1 MTDTTHTRPP
11 GSGSGSRQ
19 GEFGEEGSAEVPSL
33 APWEPPA
40 SPTGPEADPGR
51 VLALVQDAR
60 MAASDAD
67 RVQVAGR
74 LNQQLDALA
83 AGGGSR
89 EVADLLEQLLE
100 SGQLAGLEDT
110 EGRACRAAATEAL
123 TRLGFPYALEVRPE
137 DLAFLRGQ
145 DGASQEF
152 PWRSTAAGALLVA
165 GMAAQWGVP
174 LLQGEGLEGPGLP
187 TVLLVG
193 LSLLALVPALLG
205 PERSAS
211 QRAGLLGLLVLS
223 LVQLFLGVFGGYY
236 GALSGGAGLLAWLLL
251 MLPRR

>member
-1 MTDTTHTRPP
+1 MSDTPHTRPP
-11 GSGSGSRQ
+11 HSGARQ
-19 GEFGEEGSAEVPSL
+19 GEPGEEGSAELPSL
-33 APWEPPA
+33 APWEAPESPA
-40 SPTGPEADPGR
+40 VPEATPER
-51 VLALVQDAR
+51 VRALVEEAR
-60 MAASDAD
+60 VAASDAE
-67 RVQVAGR
+67 RVLVAGT

-100 SGQLAGLEDT
+100 SGRLAGLEDSG
-110 EGRACRAAATEAL
+110 GRSCRAAATEAL

-145 DGASQEF
+145 HEAQGF
-152 PWRSTAAGALLVA
+152 PWVPTAAGTLLVA
-165 GMAAQWGVP
+165 GLAAQGWSFSAHPPGDEWEGP
-174 LLQGEGLEGPGLP
+174 LLPL
-187 TVLLVG
+187 VLLMG
-193 LSLLALVPALLG
+193 LSLLSLVPGVLG

-223 LVQLFLGVFGGYY
+223 LVQLYLGVFGGYY

>member
-1 MTDTTHTRPP
+1 
-11 GSGSGSRQ
+11 
-19 GEFGEEGSAEVPSL
+19 
-33 APWEPPA
+33 
-40 SPTGPEADPGR
+40 

-60 MAASDAD
+60 VAASDAE
-67 RVQVAGR
+67 RVLVAGA

-89 EVADLLEQLLE
+89 EVADLLQQLLE
-100 SGQLAGLEDT
+100 SGRLAGLADAG
-110 EGRACRAAATEAL
+110 GRTCRAAAIEAL

-137 DLAFLRGQ
+137 DLDFLRGQ
-145 DGASQEF
+145 DEASEGF
-152 PWRSTAAGALLVA
+152 PWVPTAAGALVVA
-165 GMAAQWGVP
+165 GIVAQWAGP
-174 LLQGEGLEGPGLP
+174 LLQGLGREGPLLP
-187 TVLLVG
+187 LVLLMG
-193 LSLLALVPALLG
+193 LSLMALVPALLG

-223 LVQLFLGVFGGYY
+223 LVQLYLGVFGGYY

>member
-11 GSGSGSRQ
+11 GSGSRQ
-19 GEFGEEGSAEVPSL
+19 GEFGEEGGAELPSL
-33 APWEPPA
+33 APWEAPA
-40 SPTGPEADPGR
+40 SPAGPEADPGR

-60 MAASDAD
+60 MAASDAA
-67 RVQVAGR
+67 RAQVAGV

-100 SGQLAGLEDT
+100 SGQLAGLEDSG
-110 EGRACRAAATEAL
+110 GRACRAAATEAL

-145 DGASQEF
+145 DGASKDF
-152 PWRSTAAGALLVA
+152 PWRPTAAGALLVA
-165 GMAAQWGVP
+165 GIAAQWGIHIEE
-174 LLQGEGLEGPGLP
+174 LDLEGPGLP
-187 TVLLVG
+187 LVLLVG
-193 LSLLALVPALLG
+193 LSLLSLVPALLG

-223 LVQLFLGVFGGYY
+223 LLQLYLGVFGGYY

>member
-1 MTDTTHTRPP
+1 MSDTPRTRPP
-11 GSGSGSRQ
+11 GSGSRPSES
-19 GEFGEEGSAEVPSL
+19 GEDAELPSL

-40 SPTGPEADPGR
+40 SPLGPEADPGR

-60 MAASDAD
+60 MAARDAD
-67 RVQVAGR
+67 RARVAGA

-100 SGQLAGLEDT
+100 SGQLAGLEDPG
-110 EGRACRAAATEAL
+110 GRTCRAAATEAL

-145 DGASQEF
+145 DGASREF
-152 PWRSTAAGALLVA
+152 PWMSTAAGALLVA
-165 GMAAQWGVP
+165 GIAAQW
-174 LLQGEGLEGPGLP
+174 LLQPPPLEQGGLGLP
-187 TVLLVG
+187 LVLLMG
-193 LSLLALVPALLG
+193 LSLLTLVPALLG

-211 QRAGLLGLLVLS
+211 QRAGLLGLLALS
-223 LVQLFLGVFGGYY
+223 LVQLYLGVFGGYY

>member
-1 MTDTTHTRPP
+1 M
-11 GSGSGSRQ
+11 
-19 GEFGEEGSAEVPSL
+19 PSL
-33 APWEPPA
+33 VPWEAPA
-40 SPTGPEADPGR
+40 SPALPEADPAR

-60 MAASDAD
+60 VAASDAE
-67 RVQVAGR
+67 RVLVAGA

-89 EVADLLEQLLE
+89 EVADLLQQLLE
-100 SGQLAGLEDT
+100 SGRLAGLADAG
-110 EGRACRAAATEAL
+110 GRTCRAAAIEAL

-137 DLAFLRGQ
+137 DLDFLRGQ
-145 DGASQEF
+145 DEASEGF
-152 PWRSTAAGALLVA
+152 PWVPTAAGALVVA
-165 GMAAQWGVP
+165 GIVAQWAGP
-174 LLQGEGLEGPGLP
+174 LLQGLGREGPLLP
-187 TVLLVG
+187 LVLLMG
-193 LSLLALVPALLG
+193 LSLMALVPALLG

-223 LVQLFLGVFGGYY
+223 LVQLYLGVFGGYY

>member
-1 MTDTTHTRPP
+1 VSDTTHTRPP
-11 GSGSGSRQ
+11 HSGVRQ
-19 GEFGEEGSAEVPSL
+19 GEPGEEGSAELPSL
-33 APWEPPA
+33 APWEAPESPA
-40 SPTGPEADPGR
+40 VPEATPER

-60 MAASDAD
+60 VAASDPERA
-67 RVQVAGR
+67 QVAGE

-89 EVADLLEQLLE
+89 EVADLLQQLLE
-100 SGQLAGLEDT
+100 SGRLAGLADA
-110 EGRACRAAATEAL
+110 EGRSCRAAATEAL

-145 DGASQEF
+145 AEASQGF
-152 PWRSTAAGALLVA
+152 PWAPTAAGTLLVA
-165 GMAAQWGVP
+165 GLAAQWWSFSAHPPGDELDTP
-174 LLQGEGLEGPGLP
+174 LPL
-187 TVLLVG
+187 VLLMG
-193 LSLLALVPALLG
+193 LSLLSLVPGGLG

-223 LVQLFLGVFGGYY
+223 LVQLYLGVFGGYY
-236 GALSGGAGLLAWLLL
+236 GTLSGGAGLLAWLLL

>member
-1 MTDTTHTRPP
+1 M
-11 GSGSGSRQ
+11 
-19 GEFGEEGSAEVPSL
+19 PSL
-33 APWEPPA
+33 APWEAPA
-40 SPTGPEADPGR
+40 SPAVPEATPER
-51 VLALVQDAR
+51 VRALVDDAR
-60 MAASDAD
+60 VAASDAE
-67 RVQVAGR
+67 RAQVAGE

-100 SGQLAGLEDT
+100 SGRLAGLEDAG
-110 EGRACRAAATEAL
+110 GRSCRAAATEAL

-145 DGASQEF
+145 DEASQGF
-152 PWRSTAAGALLVA
+152 PWVPTAAGALLVA
-165 GMAAQWGVP
+165 GIAAQWGTP
-174 LLQGEGLEGPGLP
+174 FLRGEELEGPVLP
-187 TVLLVG
+187 LVLLMG
-193 LSLLALVPALLG
+193 LSLMALVPGVLG

-223 LVQLFLGVFGGYY
+223 LVQLYLGLFGGYY

>member
-1 MTDTTHTRPP
+1 M
-11 GSGSGSRQ
+11 
-19 GEFGEEGSAEVPSL
+19 PSL
-33 APWEPPA
+33 VPWEAPA
-40 SPTGPEADPGR
+40 SPALPEADPAR

-60 MAASDAD
+60 VAASDAE
-67 RVQVAGR
+67 RVLVAGA

-89 EVADLLEQLLE
+89 EVADLLQQLLE
-100 SGQLAGLEDT
+100 SGRLAGLADAG
-110 EGRACRAAATEAL
+110 GRTCRAAAIEAL

-137 DLAFLRGQ
+137 DLDFLRGQ
-145 DGASQEF
+145 DEASEGF
-152 PWRSTAAGALLVA
+152 PWVPTAAGALVVA
-165 GMAAQWGVP
+165 GIVAQWAGP
-174 LLQGEGLEGPGLP
+174 LLQGLGREGPLLP
-187 TVLLVG
+187 LDLLMG
-193 LSLLALVPALLG
+193 LSLMALVPALLG

-223 LVQLFLGVFGGYY
+223 LVQLYLGVFGGYY

>member
-1 MTDTTHTRPP
+1 
-11 GSGSGSRQ
+11 
-19 GEFGEEGSAEVPSL
+19 V
-33 APWEPPA
+33 APWEAPA
-40 SPTGPEADPGR
+40 SPAVPEAEPVR
-51 VLALVQDAR
+51 VRALVEEAR
-60 MAASDAD
+60 VAATEAE
-67 RVQVAGR
+67 RALLAGK

-110 EGRACRAAATEAL
+110 GGRTCRAAATEAL
-123 TRLGFPYALEVRPE
+123 TRLGFPFALEVRPE
-137 DLAFLRGQ
+137 DLAYLRGQ
-145 DGASQEF
+145 DTDAPGF
-152 PWRSTAAGALLVA
+152 PWGPTAAAGLLMTGIV
-165 GMAAQWGVP
+165 AQWALV
-174 LLQGEGLEGPGLP
+174 QGDPAREGPGLP
-187 TVLLVG
+187 LVLLMG
-193 LSLLALVPALLG
+193 LMLMSLVPGVLG

-223 LVQLFLGVFGGYY
+223 LVQLYLGLFGGYY